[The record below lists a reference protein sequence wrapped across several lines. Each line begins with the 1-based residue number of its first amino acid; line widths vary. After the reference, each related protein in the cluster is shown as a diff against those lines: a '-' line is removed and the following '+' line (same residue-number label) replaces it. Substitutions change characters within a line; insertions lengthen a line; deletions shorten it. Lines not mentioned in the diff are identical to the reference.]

1 MTWETKNLGDL
12 ATFINGYP
20 FKPSEWSKN
29 GMEII
34 RIQNLT
40 KGASESNYFEGI
52 IPEKYKISKG
62 DILISW
68 SATLDIFV
76 WEGDDAWLN
85 QHIFKVVFDKIEIDK
100 NFFIY
105 LIKHILDDMKKEV
118 HGATMKHIT
127 KGKFDNMQVP
137 LPPLPIQKRI
147 AAILDAADALR
158 RKDQELLKKYDEL
171 AQAIFIDMF
180 GDPVRNEKGWEVKKL
195 GDVCTKIT
203 DGTHFSPPN
212 QKEGGIPYITAK
224 HLKKDFIDFYSNP
237 TYISKENHESIY
249 TRCTPVKGDV
259 LYIKDGATTGISAV
273 NEFEF
278 EFSML
283 SSLALIKP
291 KKAILNSYFLSCY
304 LNNNVV
310 KENLIRNFMAGAA
323 IRRFTLEKIN
333 KFEILIPPIG
343 KQNLFEIKWKNVQSN
358 SNILKNVKSEHLFN
372 CLLQKAFKGELTAYE

>member
-40 KGASESNYFEGI
+40 KGASESNYFKGI

-76 WEGDDAWLN
+76 WEGDEAWLN

-137 LPPLPIQKRI
+137 LPPLPVQKRI

-180 GDPVRNEKGWEVKKL
+180 GDPVRNEKGWEVKRLDELLFKGEKISYGVVQP
-195 GDVCTKIT
+195 GD
-203 DGTHFSPPN
+203 DYHN
-212 QKEGGIPYITAK
+212 GIPIVRVGDFKLMKIDKTN
-224 HLKKDFIDFYSNP
+224 LKKINP
-237 TYISKENHESIY
+237 EIEKAYNR
-249 TRCTPVKGDV
+249 TRLKGD
-259 LYIKDGATTGISAV
+259 
-273 NEFEF
+273 
-278 EFSML
+278 
-283 SSLALIKP
+283 
-291 KKAILNSYFLSCY
+291 
-304 LNNNVV
+304 
-310 KENLIRNFMAGAA
+310 
-323 IRRFTLEKIN
+323 
-333 KFEILIPPIG
+333 EILIACVGSVGKIALADHSLKGFNIVRATAKVRVDENIINRTYLAFHLSQKSIQNYFISETRTSSQPTLNIKQIEETKILVPPIKIQNEFYLLSKNLL
-343 KQNLFEIKWKNVQSN
+343 KQNEIIYDSNTDELFQTLI
-358 SNILKNVKSEHLFN
+358 
-372 CLLQKAFKGELTAYE
+372 QKAFRGELTAYE